1 MHKRA
6 LGAAAVTGVAALAL
20 SACGGS
26 SPTTPSNT
34 GAAGTS
40 KADDAPATPE
50 TPSGTAAP
58 VRDAN
63 VDLVIWTDADRSK
76 AVQKYADQFAAEN
89 GVHRSRSRSPPTPA
103 PSSRTRPRSARARTS
118 SSAPTTGSASS
129 SRTRRS
135 PRSTSRPTW
144 RRKFLPT
151 AIAATKFNGQSYG
164 VPYAVENI
172 GLMYNKDLV
181 PNAPKTMDELVA
193 TGEKLVKEGK
203 AKQVL
208 SQFVS
213 KVGNAYFAYPYLSA
227 FPDGGIFATKPNGDY
242 DPNKVIVNSAGSVK
256 GGEVLAE
263 LGKMKVLS
271 TNVDDTNQDALFDT
285 KAAPFMI
292 SGPWSVAKAKEAGI
306 NYGIAPLPS
315 LTGGGAMQPFL
326 GVQMFYVSSK
336 AKNAALAQEFV
347 TNYIPRKDVQLALFE
362 VGKRPPALKE
372 AYDQVAAS
380 DPDVK
385 AWYEAGVERQADAEH
400 PGDELGLGPLRP
412 GDRGHHRR
420 QGGCQGASRR
430 CCQGDRGQHRQGLS
444 SLGSTGVPGSAAVAD
459 PGTPATPARAR
470 ATRELLAGS
479 PSCIYGNGAGPAQK
493 DVSHDQ
499 APRARDQVGSHR
511 RDDGRHPVD
520 RHQARRRQATRWPS
534 FSPDS
539 SGWGSSPSTRRA
551 GPCP

>member
-6 LGAAAVTGVAALAL
+6 LGAVAVTGVAALAL

-34 GAAGTS
+34 GGAGTS
-40 KADDAPATPE
+40 KAAATTTGTPE

-76 AVQKYADQFAAEN
+76 AVQKYADQFASEN
-89 GVHRSRSRSPPTPA
+89 GITVKVQIATDTRTQFKDATKVGKGPDVIVGAHDWLGELVQNSTVA
-103 PSSRTRPRSARARTS
+103 PVNLSADVA
-118 SSAPTTGSASS
+118 A
-129 SRTRRS
+129 
-135 PRSTSRPTW
+135 
-144 RRKFLPT
+144 KFLPS

-181 PNAPKTMDELVA
+181 PNAPKTMDELVS

-203 AKQVL
+203 AKQVM

-213 KVGNAYFAYPYLSA
+213 KVGNAYFAYPYLAA
-227 FPDGGIFATKPNGDY
+227 FPEGGIFATKANGDY
-242 DPNKVIVNSAGSVK
+242 DPNKLLVNSAGSVK
-256 GGEVLAE
+256 GGEALAA
-263 LGKMKVLS
+263 LGKQKVLS
-271 TNVDDTNQDALFDT
+271 TNVDDTNQDAIFDS

-292 SGPWSVAKAKEAGI
+292 SGPWSVAKAKAAGI

-315 LTGGGAMQPFL
+315 LAGGGAMQPFL

-372 AYDQVAAS
+372 AYDEVSAT

-385 AWYEAGVERQADAEH
+385 AWYEAGTGGKPMPNIPAMNSVW
-400 PGDELGLGPLRP
+400 GPF
-412 GDRGHHRR
+412 G
-420 QGGCQGASRR
+420 
-430 CCQGDRGQHRQGLS
+430 
-444 SLGSTGVPGSAAVAD
+444 
-459 PGTPATPARAR
+459 
-470 ATRELLAGS
+470 
-479 PSCIYGNGAGPAQK
+479 
-493 DVSHDQ
+493 
-499 APRARDQVGSHR
+499 
-511 RDDGRHPVD
+511 
-520 RHQARRRQATRWPS
+520 QATA
-534 FSPDS
+534 DII
-539 SGWGSSPSTRRA
+539 SGKA
-551 GPCP
+551 GAKERLDAAAKEIAANIAKG

>member
-34 GAAGTS
+34 GGAGTS
-40 KADDAPATPE
+40 KAAATTTGTPE

-76 AVQKYADQFAAEN
+76 AVQKYADEFAQEN
-89 GVHRSRSRSPPTPA
+89 GISVKVQISTDTRQQFKDATKVGKGPDVIVGAHDWLGELVQNSTVA
-103 PSSRTRPRSARARTS
+103 PINLSSDVA
-118 SSAPTTGSASS
+118 G
-129 SRTRRS
+129 
-135 PRSTSRPTW
+135 
-144 RRKFLPT
+144 KFLPK
-151 AIAATKFNGQSYG
+151 AIEATKFNGQSYG

-181 PNAPKTMDELVA
+181 PNPPKTMDELVA

-227 FPDGGIFATKPNGDY
+227 FQGGGIFGTKPNGDY

-256 GGEVLAE
+256 GGEVLAD
-263 LGKMKVLS
+263 LGKKKVLS

-292 SGPWSVAKAKEAGI
+292 SGPWSVAKAKEAGV

-315 LTGGGAMQPFL
+315 LTGGGPMQPFL

-336 AKNAALAQEFV
+336 AKNATLAQEFV

-372 AYDQVAAS
+372 AYDEVSAS

-385 AWYEAGVERQADAEH
+385 AWYEAGVGGAPMPNIPAMNSVWGPFGQATADIIA
-400 PGDELGLGPLRP
+400 GKA
-412 GDRGHHRR
+412 
-420 QGGCQGASRR
+420 GA
-430 CCQGDRGQHRQGLS
+430 
-444 SLGSTGVPGSAAVAD
+444 
-459 PGTPATPARAR
+459 
-470 ATRELLAGS
+470 
-479 PSCIYGNGAGPAQK
+479 
-493 DVSHDQ
+493 
-499 APRARDQVGSHR
+499 
-511 RDDGRHPVD
+511 
-520 RHQARRRQATRWPS
+520 QARLDAAAKEITANIAK
-534 FSPDS
+534 
-539 SGWGSSPSTRRA
+539 G
-551 GPCP
+551 